1 MTEPAL
7 RFFLDRGLGSRIV
20 PGALRGAGWELETMD
35 ERYGASASQGISDV
49 RWIEEATANGDVLLS
64 KDMAIARNPLE
75 AAAIYR
81 ASARAFALARQD
93 IDGQSMVKC
102 LLANQQR
109 IFRMARRAAGPY
121 VVSVS
126 ENGLR
131 RAPLNLTA
139 V

>member
-1 MTEPAL
+1 
-7 RFFLDRGLGSRIV
+7 
-20 PGALRGAGWELETMD
+20 MD